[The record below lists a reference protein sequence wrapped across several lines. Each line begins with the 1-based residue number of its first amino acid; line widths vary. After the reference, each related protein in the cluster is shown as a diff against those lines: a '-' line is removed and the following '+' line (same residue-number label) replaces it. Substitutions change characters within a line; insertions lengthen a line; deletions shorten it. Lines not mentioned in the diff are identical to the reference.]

1 MNIQLKQNVETLIN
15 EINKTHKYSMSRIYG
30 LYNEVLGLSEAPQSC
45 ASCLIRKVNE
55 LRMWLEK
62 QNLESTREKIV
73 IEGDTQ
79 TTDIKQ
85 KTKKPK
91 TKKKL

>member
-30 LYNEVLGLSEAPQSC
+30 LYNEVFGLSETPQSC

>member
-30 LYNEVLGLSEAPQSC
+30 LYNEVFGLSEAPQSC